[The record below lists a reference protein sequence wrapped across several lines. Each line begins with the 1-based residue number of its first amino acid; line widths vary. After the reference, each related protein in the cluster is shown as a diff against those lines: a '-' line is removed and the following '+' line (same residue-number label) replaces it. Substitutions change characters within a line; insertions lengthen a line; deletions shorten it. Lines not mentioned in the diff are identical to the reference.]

1 MLTDVNLEH
10 PHISLEHQDM
20 LGEEITAA
28 EVKDA
33 VGEGHELSAQ
43 VPLVKI
49 LGFLNFSFKRYLVT
63 FTAVINQ
70 LRNFLLSM
78 TSNGS
83 KRGKLSTYQK
93 KLSPLSLDL

>member
-1 MLTDVNLEH
+1 
-10 PHISLEHQDM
+10 M

-33 VGEGHELSAQ
+33 VGEAHEVSAQ

-63 FTAVINQ
+63 FTAAISQ
-70 LRNFLLSM
+70 LRNSLLSM

-83 KRGKLSTYQK
+83 KRGKVSTFR
-93 KLSPLSLDL
+93 